1 VGMPTRKLDIV
12 AVLRLIDIV
21 ASFASSELVL

>member
-1 VGMPTRKLDIV
+1 MPTRKLDIV

-21 ASFASSELVL
+21 ASLASSELVL